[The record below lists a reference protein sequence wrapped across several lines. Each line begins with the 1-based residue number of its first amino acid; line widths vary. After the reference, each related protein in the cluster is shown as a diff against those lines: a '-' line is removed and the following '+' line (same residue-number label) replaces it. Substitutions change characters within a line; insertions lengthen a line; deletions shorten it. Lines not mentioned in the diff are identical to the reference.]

1 MFFSPRS
8 ASSKTQAHKSVSF
21 GFPAPTADNQ
31 TPTDKSVP
39 RIHDLDSLI
48 KNPSIVGSNSC
59 IGILGEDKQAFRIFS
74 SSTPSRSYQPEVVSL
89 QTLLQNSSL
98 ELRDRLELG
107 VILADAVLSLYYT
120 GWLSESWGTKDIFF
134 PQKQVI
140 HHVMADNSVV
150 STIEP
155 CINLPCVR
163 QQFRSA
169 MPPDYISQE
178 ATIPAVEYDKA
189 FLSLGIVLI
198 ELWFSQPIGDLGL
211 PQDKDESRS
220 EHERVY
226 EIAKR
231 RIWELFRFAG
241 ETYALSVSHCLDMD
255 MGKYTSKHIGARNLQ
270 NENYITEAYT
280 NIVAPLERN
289 LRVS

>member
-107 VILADAVLSLYYT
+107 VILADTVLSLYYT
-120 GWLSESWGTKDIFF
+120 GWLSENWGTKDIFF
-134 PQKQVI
+134 PQKQVKHRAGDGSFI
-140 HHVMADNSVV
+140 FIN
-150 STIEP
+150 EP

-163 QQFRSA
+163 RQFGSA
-169 MPPDYISQE
+169 MPPDHISQE
-178 ATIPAVEYDKA
+178 ATISIVDKTL
-189 FLSLGIVLI
+189 FCLGIVLI
-198 ELWFSQPIGDLGL
+198 ELWFHKPIGDLGL
-211 PQDKDESRS
+211 PQDKDESWS
-220 EHERVY
+220 EHIWMY
-226 EIAKR
+226 KIAQQC
-231 RIWELFRFAG
+231 IGELFSSAG
-241 ETYALSVSHCLDMD
+241 ETYALSVSRCLGMSN
-255 MGKYTSKHIGARNLQ
+255 MGKSTSKHIGARNLQ

-280 NIVAPLERN
+280 NIVALLERN